1 MATTEKYTTV
11 IELNSEQAKRNLDEL
26 RKKVESWK
34 SDLAEAREKKMGKSF
49 ITAIRKELSAA
60 EKELKKY
67 DSEVARTIDTLNNI
81 GTASVEQIENA
92 QKNLMRLSKEV
103 PRDSD
108 IYNSLTAML
117 DQVTQE
123 LENIKA
129 TKAFEQMQREAAGA
143 TRSTEQLQAELDFI
157 RQTAENAQTASVK
170 QLQLAERTALNIK
183 NTTKEG
189 TKEWTDAS
197 DGLEAVRRRLTAIE
211 EEEKKV
217 VHTIDRYDKEI
228 KEANKSIEVTQREM
242 QLVNKTLDNISS
254 ASVRDLEYSIK
265 ILNEQLRDTERTGG
279 NVEQLTKK
287 LKQLNEELKKVQ
299 DMQKPDEEKGNLF
312 SRSMS
317 FLNKNWGAITQT
329 LAAYSGL
336 RDIVKGS
343 VEAFAEMD
351 QEMNNVRKY
360 TGQSIEEVQR
370 MNETF
375 KQMDTRT
382 PREQLNQLAGSAGRL
397 GITSTSAVLEFVD
410 AADKIG
416 VALGDD
422 LGQGAVDKIGKLA
435 MAFGEDETKGLRGAM
450 LATGSAVNELAQNSA
465 AQAGYLVDF
474 TARLS
479 GIGIQAGLTQSQIL
493 GFGAAMDEN
502 MQKDEMAATAL
513 SQIITKMT
521 TDSETFARIAGKN
534 VSEFASLVKTDMNEA
549 LMQFF
554 EAMNR
559 KGGFTELAPLFE
571 QMGLDGTRAI
581 GVLSTLSSKIE
592 DVRRHQELA
601 TAAYEKGTSVID
613 EFNVQNDTY
622 QAKLEKARKAFSDLR
637 IELGEKLLP
646 VASSAISTTSMMVR
660 LLGTIIN
667 FFLRFR
673 TTIISV
679 TVVIGVLTAAKY
691 KDIAATKLMNFWN
704 VTLLGNL
711 KKLYA
716 AVMANPWA
724 AAAVGVAALVGFI
737 ADLARRS
744 TEATV
749 AQKAMASVE
758 HDAAVKAELER
769 QKIEELRKKIH
780 DNNLELSERQKY
792 IEELQKIVP
801 DYVAKIS
808 EEGRVYEESTEAL
821 DKYIQKIKE
830 KAMVD
835 GAKSKM
841 EELAAERAEL
851 VAERMRK
858 NEEITQR
865 RAEEAERQRNRA
877 NRPQTSQGN
886 VAPGSV
892 YENMGASAEIAAMEA
907 SRARIDRKIEETDKA
922 IELMGEVAKD
932 AAQSVREAVGD
943 DSENTGTNFDTR
955 SFWEQ
960 ELKERRAKLKA
971 LRDDANATAAE
982 VEKASQAVKE
992 AESKMEIF
1000 TGAKAGAKQE
1010 RTEDKARRERERKAN
1025 DAAKAETEQQIVELT
1040 HRYATGKVLY
1050 CDYIDEQERIQL
1062 EGIERRMLIYRTE
1075 SLEYQKLNRQREE
1088 LLLNGSEE
1096 SRKLS
1101 LAQMK
1106 QGHEQRMAAIEE
1118 QAWRENMTEQQ
1129 KNEMIF
1135 RENMRFLDE
1144 QRILYRQGTLE
1155 RINLEREIE
1164 ETDQQHKLQRE
1175 QYYQQQLEQ
1184 VREQY
1189 LGLANERVKDLALKN
1204 LDDLHAQGL
1213 LKEQEYQ
1220 EAKLAIEAQ
1229 YANYETNS
1237 EHDQRV
1243 GANALKVAQNNA
1255 KQKIDNEGS
1264 SSANLPFVGDIM
1276 LYQSTMEQ
1284 LKQMYQNDEM
1294 THAQYL
1300 AAKQQATAQFCASL
1314 ASQMQTAYN
1323 SVNQVLSAASNY
1335 FSAQQEYETAQ
1346 VQKKYE
1352 KQIDAAG
1359 NNQKKVK
1366 KLQEQQQKEEAAIKT
1381 KYAKRAATI
1390 QMAQAVAQTAISAIN
1405 AYSSAAAIPVTGF
1418 VLAPIAAAAAIAAG
1432 LLQIA
1437 TIKKQQQAQQ
1447 AGYYEG
1453 GFTGGRRYRKEAG
1466 VVHEGEF
1473 VANHQTVENPAV
1485 LPLLEYIDQAQRD
1498 GTIARTSSEDLQ
1510 RVLSEDKTTAP
1521 AKPTAS
1527 EPTTQY
1533 VHDME
1538 QLERVHQE
1546 STRIL
1551 EERLQ
1556 SASETDSHSRESFV
1570 SEVLYLQTLL
1580 SLQQSHRQDTTRT
1593 EQLLRDTV
1601 EREVERRSASTSEQQ
1616 LLMRESVIREAVTAA
1631 ESVSSFISERRQAQE
1646 AGYYEGGFTGGRRYR
1661 KEAGVVHEGE
1671 FVANHQAVENPAI
1684 MPFLN
1689 FLDQAQRNNTV
1700 GSLTAADV
1708 TRSIGGGATVAA
1720 PAPVI
1725 TPVVNVQTDNEE
1737 LREAVLAHRE
1747 ATELLLERLEQP
1759 INAQVVLTGPDGLNE
1774 QQRRLNNMMKSK

>member
-1 MATTEKYTTV
+1 M
-11 IELNSEQAKRNLDEL
+11 N
-26 RKKVESWK
+26 
-34 SDLAEAREKKMGKSF
+34 
-49 ITAIRKELSAA
+49 
-60 EKELKKY
+60 
-67 DSEVARTIDTLNNI
+67 
-81 GTASVEQIENA
+81 
-92 QKNLMRLSKEV
+92 
-103 PRDSD
+103 
-108 IYNSLTAML
+108 
-117 DQVTQE
+117 
-123 LENIKA
+123 
-129 TKAFEQMQREAAGA
+129 
-143 TRSTEQLQAELDFI
+143 
-157 RQTAENAQTASVK
+157 
-170 QLQLAERTALNIK
+170 
-183 NTTKEG
+183 
-189 TKEWTDAS
+189 
-197 DGLEAVRRRLTAIE
+197 
-211 EEEKKV
+211 
-217 VHTIDRYDKEI
+217 
-228 KEANKSIEVTQREM
+228 
-242 QLVNKTLDNISS
+242 
-254 ASVRDLEYSIK
+254 
-265 ILNEQLRDTERTGG
+265 
-279 NVEQLTKK
+279 
-287 LKQLNEELKKVQ
+287 
-299 DMQKPDEEKGNLF
+299 
-312 SRSMS
+312 

-343 VEAFAEMD
+343 VDAFAEMD

-397 GITSTSAVLEFVD
+397 GVSSTPAVLEFVD
-410 AADKIG
+410 AADKIN

-422 LGQGAVDKIGKLA
+422 LGKGAVDAIGKLA

-474 TARLS
+474 AARLS
-479 GIGIQAGLTQSQIL
+479 GVGIQAGMTQSQIL
-493 GFGAAMDEN
+493 GLGAAMDEN

-534 VSEFASLVKTDMNEA
+534 VEEFSRLVKTDLNEA

-554 EAMNR
+554 EAMNK
-559 KGGFTELAPLFE
+559 KGGFTDLAPLFE

-581 GVLSTLSSKIE
+581 GVLSTLSSKID

-622 QAKLEKARKAFSDLR
+622 QAKLEKARKAFSELR

-646 VASSAISTTSMMVR
+646 VSSVAISTTSIMVR
-660 LLGTIIN
+660 LLSTIIN
-667 FFLRFR
+667 FFLTFR

-679 TVVIGVLTAAKY
+679 TVAIGLLTAAKY
-691 KDIAATKLMNFWN
+691 KDIAVTKLQNFWN
-704 VTLLGNL
+704 VTLLGTM

-758 HDAAVKAELER
+758 HDATVKAELER

-780 DNNLELSERQKY
+780 DNNLKLSERRKY
-792 IEELQKIVP
+792 IEDLQKIVP

-835 GAKSKM
+835 GAKAKM

-858 NEEITQR
+858 NEEIDQR
-865 RAEEAERQRNRA
+865 RKEEAKRQRNRA

-907 SRARIDRKIEETDKA
+907 SRARIDRKIEETDTA
-922 IELMGEVAKD
+922 IKLMGEVAKD
-932 AAQSVREAVGD
+932 AARSVREAAGD
-943 DSENTGTNFDTR
+943 GSENTGTNFDTR

-960 ELKERRAKLKA
+960 ELKDRRAKLKA
-971 LRDDANATAAE
+971 LRDDANATVTE

-992 AESKMEIF
+992 AEGKMEIF

-1010 RTEDKARRERERKAN
+1010 RAEDKARRERERKAN
-1025 DAAKAETEQQIVELT
+1025 DAAKAETEQQLAELT
-1040 HRYATGKVLY
+1040 HRYAMGQILY
-1050 CDYIDEQERIQL
+1050 CDYVDEQERIQL

-1088 LLLNGSEE
+1088 LLLNGSDE
-1096 SRKLS
+1096 SQKLT
-1101 LAQMK
+1101 LANMRQ
-1106 QGHEQRMAAIEE
+1106 QHQERLSAIET

-1129 KNEMIF
+1129 KNDMIF
-1135 RENMRFLDE
+1135 REDMRFLDE

-1189 LGLANERVKDLALKN
+1189 LGMSNERTMQLELQNIEKVYDYMIKKGIAKETEKQEAILAVKARYANFQTTSERDQQKGSQMLQTATDAAKKDLDGK
-1204 LDDLHAQGL
+1204 
-1213 LKEQEYQ
+1213 
-1220 EAKLAIEAQ
+1220 
-1229 YANYETNS
+1229 S
-1237 EHDQRV
+1237 
-1243 GANALKVAQNNA
+1243 
-1255 KQKIDNEGS
+1255 GS
-1264 SSANLPFVGDIM
+1264 NTPFLGDIM
-1276 LYQSTMEQ
+1276 LYQTTLEK
-1284 LKQMYQNDEM
+1284 LKEMYGNDKEN
-1294 THAQYL
+1294 HAAYL

-1352 KQIDAAG
+1352 KQIEAAG

-1366 KLQEQQQKEEAAIKT
+1366 KLQEKQQKEEAAIKT
-1381 KYAKRAATI
+1381 KYAKRAAAI

-1405 AYSSAAAIPVTGF
+1405 AYSSAAAIPITGTF
-1418 VLAPIAAAAAIAAG
+1418 LAPIAASAAIAAG
-1432 LLQIA
+1432 MLQIA
-1437 TIKKQQQAQQ
+1437 TIKKQQ
-1447 AGYYEG
+1447 
-1453 GFTGGRRYRKEAG
+1453 
-1466 VVHEGEF
+1466 
-1473 VANHQTVENPAV
+1473 
-1485 LPLLEYIDQAQRD
+1485 
-1498 GTIARTSSEDLQ
+1498 
-1510 RVLSEDKTTAP
+1510 
-1521 AKPTAS
+1521 
-1527 EPTTQY
+1527 
-1533 VHDME
+1533 
-1538 QLERVHQE
+1538 
-1546 STRIL
+1546 
-1551 EERLQ
+1551 
-1556 SASETDSHSRESFV
+1556 
-1570 SEVLYLQTLL
+1570 
-1580 SLQQSHRQDTTRT
+1580 
-1593 EQLLRDTV
+1593 
-1601 EREVERRSASTSEQQ
+1601 
-1616 LLMRESVIREAVTAA
+1616 
-1631 ESVSSFISERRQAQE
+1631 QAQE

-1671 FVANHQAVENPAI
+1671 FVANHKAVENPAI

-1700 GSLTAADV
+1700 GSLTSADV
-1708 TRSIGGGATVAA
+1708 SRSVGSTQVVA
-1720 PAPVI
+1720 PI
-1725 TPVVNVQTDNEE
+1725 VNVQNNNDE
-1737 LREAVLAHRE
+1737 LRDTVEASRE
-1747 ATELLLERLEQP
+1747 ATEMLVQKLDDGIESYMVVDDNDVEFLYRKLKRHERL
-1759 INAQVVLTGPDGLNE
+1759 IN
-1774 QQRRLNNMMKSK
+1774 KK

>member
-1 MATTEKYTTV
+1 MSTTEKYTTI

-26 RKKVESWK
+26 RRKVESWK
-34 SDLAEAREKKMGKSF
+34 SDLAEARENKMGKSF
-49 ITAIRKELSAA
+49 IAAISKELTAA

-67 DSEVARTIDTLNNI
+67 DSEVARTIETLNNI
-81 GTASVEQIENA
+81 GSASVEQMEKA
-92 QKNLMRLSKEV
+92 QKNLLRLSKEV
-103 PRDSD
+103 PYDSNN
-108 IYNSLTAML
+108 YKNLTTML

-129 TKAFEQMQREAAGA
+129 TKAFEKLQMEAEGA
-143 TRSTEQLQAELDFI
+143 TKTFAQTRAEAEFV
-157 RQTAENAQTASVK
+157 RQTVENIDTASLKQLKLAEQTANSIK
-170 QLQLAERTALNIK
+170 ESAGQGTLEYNGAATSLDKIREKLSEIDAHER
-183 NTTKEG
+183 
-189 TKEWTDAS
+189 
-197 DGLEAVRRRLTAIE
+197 
-211 EEEKKV
+211 KV
-217 VHTIDRYDKEI
+217 VTTAAQYNQAMKAIHKDEKVVADEMELIDRTLKNLNT
-228 KEANKSIEVTQREM
+228 ASI
-242 QLVNKTLDNISS
+242 
-254 ASVRDLEYSIK
+254 RDLEFSIK
-265 ILNEQLRDTERTGG
+265 ALKEQIQDTERTGDS
-279 NVEQLTKK
+279 VEQMTEK
-287 LKQLNEELKKVQ
+287 LKQLNAELKKVQ
-299 DMQKPDEEKGNLF
+299 DMQKPDGKEENIF
-312 SRSMS
+312 SSSMN

-397 GITSTSAVLEFVD
+397 GISSTSAVLEFVD
-410 AADKIG
+410 AADKIN

-422 LGQGAVDKIGKLA
+422 LGKGAVDAIGKLA

-474 TARLS
+474 AARLS
-479 GIGIQAGLTQSQIL
+479 GVGIQAGMTQSQIL
-493 GFGAAMDEN
+493 ALGAAMDEN

-534 VSEFASLVKTDMNEA
+534 VEEFSRLVSTDMNEA

-554 EAMNR
+554 EAMNK
-559 KGGFTELAPLFE
+559 KGGFTDLAPLFE

-581 GVLSTLSSKIE
+581 GVLSTLSSKID

-601 TAAYEKGTSVID
+601 TEAYENGTSVID

-622 QAKLEKARKAFSDLR
+622 QAKLEKARKSFSDLR
-637 IELGEKLLP
+637 IELGEKMLP
-646 VASSAISTTSMMVR
+646 VASVAISTTSIMVR
-660 LLGTIIN
+660 LLSTIIN
-667 FFLRFR
+667 FFLKFR
-673 TTIISV
+673 ATIISV
-679 TVVIGVLTAAKY
+679 TVAIGLLTAAKY
-691 KDIAATKLMNFWN
+691 KDIAVTKLQNFWN
-704 VTLLGNL
+704 VTLLGTM

-716 AVMANPWA
+716 AVIANPWA

-737 ADLARRS
+737 ADLSRRS
-744 TEATV
+744 AEATV

-758 HDAAVKAELER
+758 HDATVKAELER

-780 DNNLELSERQKY
+780 DNNLKLSERRKY
-792 IEELQKIVP
+792 IKDLQEIVP

-835 GAKSKM
+835 GAKAKM
-841 EELAAERAEL
+841 EELAADRAEL
-851 VAERMRK
+851 VAEKMRQ
-858 NEEITQR
+858 NEAIRQR

-886 VAPGSV
+886 VAPASV

-907 SRARIDRKIEETDKA
+907 SRARIDLKIKETDKA

-932 AAQSVREAVGD
+932 AAQSVREAAGD
-943 DSENTGTNFDTR
+943 GSENTDTNFDTR
-955 SFWEQ
+955 SYWEQ
-960 ELKERRAKLKA
+960 ELKDRRAKLQAMRK
-971 LRDDANATAAE
+971 DANATAAE

-1010 RTEDKARRERERKAN
+1010 RAEDKASRDRERKAN
-1025 DAAKAETEQQIVELT
+1025 DAAKAETEQQLAELT
-1040 HRYATGKVLY
+1040 HRYAMGKILY

-1096 SRKLS
+1096 SQKLTI
-1101 LAQMK
+1101 AQIK
-1106 QGHEQRMAAIEE
+1106 QGHEQRLAVIEE
-1118 QAWRENMTEQQ
+1118 QAWKENMTEQQ

-1135 RENMRFLDE
+1135 REDMRFLDE

-1164 ETDQQHKLQRE
+1164 ETDQKYKLQRE

-1189 LGLANERVKDLALKN
+1189 LNQADSRVMELALKN

-1220 EAKLAIEAQ
+1220 EALLAIKAQ

-1237 EHDQRV
+1237 ERDQRV
-1243 GANALKVAQNNA
+1243 GDNALTVAQNTA
-1255 KQKIDNEGS
+1255 KQKLDSEGS
-1264 SSANLPFVGDIM
+1264 SSTNLPIVGDIM
-1276 LYQSTMEQ
+1276 LYQSTMEE
-1284 LKQMYQNDEM
+1284 LNQMYENDKI

-1300 AAKQQATAQFCASL
+1300 AAKQQATEQFCNSL
-1314 ASQMQTAYN
+1314 ASKMQKAYN

-1352 KQIDAAG
+1352 KQIEAAG
-1359 NNQKKVK
+1359 NNKAKIK
-1366 KLQEQQQKEEAAIKT
+1366 KLQEQQQKEEAAIRK
-1381 KYAKRAATI
+1381 KYAKRAAAI

-1405 AYSSAAAIPVTGF
+1405 AYSSAVAIPIVGPT
-1418 VLAPIAAAAAIAAG
+1418 LAPIAAAMAIAAG
-1432 LLQIA
+1432 MLQIA
-1437 TIKKQQQAQQ
+1437 TIKKQQ
-1447 AGYYEG
+1447 
-1453 GFTGGRRYRKEAG
+1453 
-1466 VVHEGEF
+1466 
-1473 VANHQTVENPAV
+1473 
-1485 LPLLEYIDQAQRD
+1485 
-1498 GTIARTSSEDLQ
+1498 
-1510 RVLSEDKTTAP
+1510 
-1521 AKPTAS
+1521 
-1527 EPTTQY
+1527 
-1533 VHDME
+1533 
-1538 QLERVHQE
+1538 
-1546 STRIL
+1546 
-1551 EERLQ
+1551 
-1556 SASETDSHSRESFV
+1556 
-1570 SEVLYLQTLL
+1570 
-1580 SLQQSHRQDTTRT
+1580 
-1593 EQLLRDTV
+1593 
-1601 EREVERRSASTSEQQ
+1601 
-1616 LLMRESVIREAVTAA
+1616 
-1631 ESVSSFISERRQAQE
+1631 QAQE

-1671 FVANHQAVENPAI
+1671 FVANHQAVQNPNVL
-1684 MPFLN
+1684 PFLN

-1700 GSLTAADV
+1700 GSLSMQDV
-1708 TRSIGGGATVAA
+1708 SRYMGAGGSTQLV
-1720 PAPVI
+1720 
-1725 TPVVNVQTDNEE
+1725 TPIVNVQTDNDQLNGTLQLVNESIGT
-1737 LREAVLAHRE
+1737 LNQQ
-1747 ATELLLERLEQP
+1747 LLEG
-1759 INAQVVLTGPDGLNE
+1759 INATVVIDGPNGLDR
-1774 QQRRLNNMMKSK
+1774 QYKRYQKLNNRV

>member
-1 MATTEKYTTV
+1 MSTTEKYTTI

-26 RKKVESWK
+26 RRKVESWK
-34 SDLAEAREKKMGKSF
+34 SDLAEARENKMGKSF
-49 ITAIRKELSAA
+49 IAAIRKELTAA

-67 DSEVARTIDTLNNI
+67 DSEVARTIETLNNI
-81 GTASVEQIENA
+81 GSASVEQMEKA
-92 QKNLMRLSKEV
+92 QKNLLRLSKEV
-103 PRDSD
+103 PYDSNN
-108 IYNSLTAML
+108 YKNLTTML

-129 TKAFEQMQREAAGA
+129 TKAFEKLQMEAEGA
-143 TRSTEQLQAELDFI
+143 TKTFAQTRAEAEFV
-157 RQTAENAQTASVK
+157 RQTVENIDTASLKQLKLAEQTANSIK
-170 QLQLAERTALNIK
+170 ESAGQGTLEYNGAATSLDKIREKLSEIDAHER
-183 NTTKEG
+183 
-189 TKEWTDAS
+189 
-197 DGLEAVRRRLTAIE
+197 
-211 EEEKKV
+211 KV
-217 VHTIDRYDKEI
+217 VTTAAQYNQAMKAIHKDEKVVADEMELIDRTLKNLNT
-228 KEANKSIEVTQREM
+228 ASI
-242 QLVNKTLDNISS
+242 
-254 ASVRDLEYSIK
+254 RDLEFSIK
-265 ILNEQLRDTERTGG
+265 ALKEQIQDTERTGDS
-279 NVEQLTKK
+279 VEQMTEK
-287 LKQLNEELKKVQ
+287 LKQLNAELKKVQ
-299 DMQKPDEEKGNLF
+299 DMQKPDGKEENIF
-312 SRSMS
+312 SSSMN
-317 FLNKNWGAITQT
+317 FLNKNWGAITQA

-397 GITSTSAVLEFVD
+397 GISSTSAVLEFVD
-410 AADKIG
+410 AADKIN

-422 LGQGAVDKIGKLA
+422 LGKGAVDAIGKLA

-474 TARLS
+474 AARLS
-479 GIGIQAGLTQSQIL
+479 GVGIQAGMTQSQIL
-493 GFGAAMDEN
+493 AFGAAMDEN

-534 VSEFASLVKTDMNEA
+534 VEEFSRLVSTDMNEA

-554 EAMNR
+554 EAMNK
-559 KGGFTELAPLFE
+559 KGGFTDLAPLFE

-581 GVLSTLSSKIE
+581 GVLSTLSSKID

-601 TAAYEKGTSVID
+601 TEAYENGTSVID

-622 QAKLEKARKAFSDLR
+622 QAKLEKARKSFSDLR
-637 IELGEKLLP
+637 IELGEKMLP
-646 VASSAISTTSMMVR
+646 VASVAISTTSIMVR
-660 LLGTIIN
+660 LLSTIIN
-667 FFLRFR
+667 FFLKFR
-673 TTIISV
+673 ATIISV
-679 TVVIGVLTAAKY
+679 TVAIGILTAAKY
-691 KDIAATKLMNFWN
+691 KDIAVTKLQNFWN
-704 VTLLGNL
+704 VTLLSTM

-737 ADLARRS
+737 ADLSRRS
-744 TEATV
+744 AEATV

-758 HDAAVKAELER
+758 HDATVKAELER

-780 DNNLELSERQKY
+780 DNNLKLSERRKY
-792 IEELQKIVP
+792 IKDLQEIVP

-835 GAKSKM
+835 GAKAKM

-851 VAERMRK
+851 VAEKMRQ
-858 NEEITQR
+858 NEAIRQR

-886 VAPGSV
+886 VAPASV

-907 SRARIDRKIEETDKA
+907 SRARIDLKIKETDKA

-932 AAQSVREAVGD
+932 AAQSVREAAGD
-943 DSENTGTNFDTR
+943 GSENTNTNFDTR
-955 SFWEQ
+955 SYWEQ
-960 ELKERRAKLKA
+960 ELKDRRAKLQTMRK
-971 LRDDANATAAE
+971 DANATAAE

-1010 RTEDKARRERERKAN
+1010 RAEDKARRDRERKAN
-1025 DAAKAETEQQIVELT
+1025 DAAKAETEQQLAELT
-1040 HRYATGKVLY
+1040 HRYAMGKILY

-1096 SRKLS
+1096 SQKLT
-1101 LAQMK
+1101 LAQIK
-1106 QGHEQRMAAIEE
+1106 QGHEQRLAVIEE
-1118 QAWRENMTEQQ
+1118 QAWKENMTEQQ

-1135 RENMRFLDE
+1135 REDMRFLDE
-1144 QRILYRQGTLE
+1144 QRILYPQGTLE

-1164 ETDQQHKLQRE
+1164 ETDQKYKLQRE

-1189 LGLANERVKDLALKN
+1189 LNMSNERTMQLELKN
-1204 LDDLHAQGL
+1204 IEEVYDYMIQKGIA
-1213 LKEQEYQ
+1213 KETEKQ
-1220 EAKLAIEAQ
+1220 EAILAIKAK
-1229 YANYETNS
+1229 YANYQTAS
-1237 EHDQRV
+1237 ESDQQK
-1243 GANALKVAQNNA
+1243 GSQMLQTATDAA
-1255 KQKIDNEGS
+1255 KKDLEGKS
-1264 SSANLPFVGDIM
+1264 GSNIPILGDIM
-1276 LYQSTMEQ
+1276 LYQTTNEK
-1284 LKQMYQNDEM
+1284 LKEMYENDKEN
-1294 THAQYL
+1294 HAAYL
-1300 AAKQQATAQFCASL
+1300 AAKQQATQQFCESL
-1314 ASQMQTAYN
+1314 ASKMQAAYN
-1323 SVNQVLSAASNY
+1323 SVNQILSAASNY

-1352 KQIDAAG
+1352 KQIEAAG
-1359 NNQKKVK
+1359 NNKAKIK
-1366 KLQEQQQKEEAAIKT
+1366 KLQEQQQKEEAAIRK
-1381 KYAKRAATI
+1381 KYAKRAAAI

-1405 AYSSAAAIPVTGF
+1405 AYSSAVAIPIVGPT
-1418 VLAPIAAAAAIAAG
+1418 LAPIAAAMAIAAG
-1432 LLQIA
+1432 MLQIA
-1437 TIKKQQQAQQ
+1437 TIKKQQ
-1447 AGYYEG
+1447 
-1453 GFTGGRRYRKEAG
+1453 
-1466 VVHEGEF
+1466 
-1473 VANHQTVENPAV
+1473 
-1485 LPLLEYIDQAQRD
+1485 
-1498 GTIARTSSEDLQ
+1498 
-1510 RVLSEDKTTAP
+1510 
-1521 AKPTAS
+1521 
-1527 EPTTQY
+1527 
-1533 VHDME
+1533 
-1538 QLERVHQE
+1538 
-1546 STRIL
+1546 
-1551 EERLQ
+1551 
-1556 SASETDSHSRESFV
+1556 
-1570 SEVLYLQTLL
+1570 
-1580 SLQQSHRQDTTRT
+1580 
-1593 EQLLRDTV
+1593 
-1601 EREVERRSASTSEQQ
+1601 
-1616 LLMRESVIREAVTAA
+1616 
-1631 ESVSSFISERRQAQE
+1631 QAQE

-1671 FVANHQAVENPAI
+1671 FVANHQAVQNPNVL
-1684 MPFLN
+1684 PFLN

-1700 GSLTAADV
+1700 GSLSMQDV
-1708 TRSIGGGATVAA
+1708 SRSMGAGGSTQLV
-1720 PAPVI
+1720 
-1725 TPVVNVQTDNEE
+1725 TPIVNVQTDNDQLNGTLQLVNESIGTLNQQLFE
-1737 LREAVLAHRE
+1737 G
-1747 ATELLLERLEQP
+1747 
-1759 INAQVVLTGPDGLNE
+1759 INATVVIDGPNGLDR
-1774 QQRRLNNMMKSK
+1774 QYKRYQKLNNRV

>member
-11 IELNSEQAKRNLDEL
+11 IEINSEQAKRNLDEL

-34 SDLAEAREKKMGKSF
+34 SDLAEAREKKMGRSF
-49 ITAIRKELSAA
+49 IAAIRKELSDA
-60 EKELKKY
+60 EKELSKY
-67 DSEVARTIDTLNNI
+67 DNEVVRTIDTLKNV

-92 QKNLMRLSKEV
+92 RKSLKRLASEV
-103 PRDSD
+103 PHDSPFFEQLND
-108 IYNSLTAML
+108 HL
-117 DQVTQE
+117 DMVTHE

-129 TKAFEQMQREAAGA
+129 TKAFEHLQLEAAGA
-143 TRSTEQLQAELDFI
+143 TKTFEQTHAEAEFI
-157 RQTAENAQTASVK
+157 KQTVENIDTASLKQLRLAEQTAKGIKESAQQGSAEYNGAASAIDKIQAKLSQVEADEKHIVTLVEKYNQELRNTDKASQQVADETA
-170 QLQLAERTALNIK
+170 LIERTMNNI
-183 NTTKEG
+183 TG
-189 TKEWTDAS
+189 
-197 DGLEAVRRRLTAIE
+197 
-211 EEEKKV
+211 
-217 VHTIDRYDKEI
+217 
-228 KEANKSIEVTQREM
+228 
-242 QLVNKTLDNISS
+242 

-265 ILNEQLRDTERTGG
+265 MLNEQLRETERTGG
-279 NVEQLTKK
+279 NVEELTKK
-287 LKQLNEELKKVQ
+287 LKRLNEELKKVQ
-299 DMQKPDEEKGNLF
+299 DMQKPEENEGSLF
-312 SRSMS
+312 SRSMN

-549 LMQFF
+549 LMLFF

-637 IELGEKLLP
+637 IKLGEKLLP

-704 VTLLGNL
+704 VTLLGNQ

-758 HDAAVKAELER
+758 HDAAVKAKLER

-835 GAKSKM
+835 GAKAKM
-841 EELAAERAEL
+841 EELAADRAEL

-858 NEEITQR
+858 NEEIDQR
-865 RAEEAERQRNRA
+865 RKEEAERQRNRA

-922 IELMGEVAKD
+922 IELMREVARD
-932 AAQSVREAVGD
+932 AAQSVREASGD
-943 DSENTGTNFDTR
+943 GSENTGTNFDTR

-960 ELKERRAKLKA
+960 ELKDRRAKLKA

-992 AESKMEIF
+992 AESKMEFF

-1010 RTEDKARRERERKAN
+1010 RAEDKARREHERKAN
-1025 DAAKAETEQQIVELT
+1025 DAAKAETERQLAELT

-1050 CDYIDEQERIQL
+1050 CDYVDEQERIQI

-1075 SLEYQKLNRQREE
+1075 SLEYQKLNRQREK

-1096 SRKLS
+1096 RQKLT

-1106 QGHEQRMAAIEE
+1106 VEHEQRLAVIRE
-1118 QAWRENMTEQQ
+1118 QAWRENRSEHD
-1129 KNEMIF
+1129 KNEMLY
-1135 RENMRFLDE
+1135 REDMRFMDE

-1155 RINLEREIE
+1155 RINLEHEIE
-1164 ETDQQHKLQRE
+1164 ERQQEHRLEQQ

-1184 VREQY
+1184 VRELLQMGSDRLMELELNNIDKVY
-1189 LGLANERVKDLALKN
+1189 DEMIRQGVAKEEER
-1204 LDDLHAQGL
+1204 
-1213 LKEQEYQ
+1213 Q
-1220 EAKLAIEAQ
+1220 EAILAIRAK
-1229 YANYETNS
+1229 YADYQTTTERDQKKGS
-1237 EHDQRV
+1237 EMLSVASSAAKKELDAAV
-1243 GANALKVAQNNA
+1243 PGASPS
-1255 KQKIDNEGS
+1255 G
-1264 SSANLPFVGDIM
+1264 SANLPFVGTIVQ
-1276 LYQSTMEQ
+1276 YQATMEK
-1284 LKQMYQNDEM
+1284 LKELYGSDKQN
-1294 THAQYL
+1294 HAAYL
-1300 AAKQQATAQFCASL
+1300 AAKQQATAQFCQEL
-1314 ASQMQTAYN
+1314 AAQMQAAY
-1323 SVNQVLSAASNY
+1323 SAVNQVMQAASSY
-1335 FSAQQEYETAQ
+1335 FSAQQEYETTI

-1447 AGYYEG
+1447 
-1453 GFTGGRRYRKEAG
+1453 
-1466 VVHEGEF
+1466 
-1473 VANHQTVENPAV
+1473 
-1485 LPLLEYIDQAQRD
+1485 
-1498 GTIARTSSEDLQ
+1498 
-1510 RVLSEDKTTAP
+1510 
-1521 AKPTAS
+1521 
-1527 EPTTQY
+1527 
-1533 VHDME
+1533 
-1538 QLERVHQE
+1538 
-1546 STRIL
+1546 
-1551 EERLQ
+1551 
-1556 SASETDSHSRESFV
+1556 
-1570 SEVLYLQTLL
+1570 
-1580 SLQQSHRQDTTRT
+1580 
-1593 EQLLRDTV
+1593 
-1601 EREVERRSASTSEQQ
+1601 
-1616 LLMRESVIREAVTAA
+1616 
-1631 ESVSSFISERRQAQE
+1631 

>member
-26 RKKVESWK
+26 RRKVESWK
-34 SDLAEAREKKMGKSF
+34 SDLAEAKEKKMGRSF
-49 ITAIRKELSAA
+49 IAAIRKELSEA

-67 DSEVARTIDTLNNI
+67 DSNVARTIDTLNDLQS
-81 GTASVEQIENA
+81 ASVERIEEA
-92 QKNLMRLSKEV
+92 QRSLLRLSKEV
-103 PRDSD
+103 PHDSNN
-108 IYNSLTAML
+108 YKNLTTML

-129 TKAFEQMQREAAGA
+129 IKAFEKLQLEAEGA
-143 TRSTEQLQAELDFI
+143 TKTFAQTRAEAEFV
-157 RQTAENAQTASVK
+157 RQTVENIDTASLKQLKLAEQTANSIKESAGQGTLEYNGAATSLDKIREKLSEIDAHERKVVTTAAQYNQAMK
-170 QLQLAERTALNIK
+170 AIHKDEKVVADEMELIERTLKNLN
-183 NTTKEG
+183 T
-189 TKEWTDAS
+189 AS
-197 DGLEAVRRRLTAIE
+197 I
-211 EEEKKV
+211 
-217 VHTIDRYDKEI
+217 
-228 KEANKSIEVTQREM
+228 
-242 QLVNKTLDNISS
+242 
-254 ASVRDLEYSIK
+254 RDLEFSVK
-265 ILNEQLRDTERTGG
+265 ALKEQIQDTERTGDS
-279 NVEQLTKK
+279 VEQMTEK

-299 DMQKPDEEKGNLF
+299 DMQKPDGKEENFF
-312 SRSMS
+312 SRSMN

-336 RDIVKGS
+336 HDIVKGS

-397 GITSTSAVLEFVD
+397 GISSTSAVLEFVD
-410 AADKIG
+410 AADKIN

-422 LGQGAVDKIGKLA
+422 LGKGAVDAIGKLA

-450 LATGSAVNELAQNSA
+450 LATGSAVNELSQNSA

-474 TARLS
+474 AARLS
-479 GIGIQAGLTQSQIL
+479 GVGIQAGMTQSQIL
-493 GFGAAMDEN
+493 ALGAALDEN

-534 VSEFASLVKTDMNEA
+534 VEEFSRLVSTDMNEA

-554 EAMNR
+554 EAMNK
-559 KGGFTELAPLFE
+559 KGGFTDLAPLFE

-581 GVLSTLSSKIE
+581 GVLSTLSSKID

-601 TAAYEKGTSVID
+601 TAAYENGTSVID

-622 QAKLEKARKAFSDLR
+622 QAKLEKARKSFSDLR
-637 IELGEKLLP
+637 IELGEKMLP
-646 VASSAISTTSMMVR
+646 VASVAISTTSIMVR
-660 LLGTIIN
+660 LLSTIIN
-667 FFLRFR
+667 FFLTFR
-673 TTIISV
+673 TAIISV
-679 TVVIGVLTAAKY
+679 TVAIGLLTAAKY
-691 KDIAATKLMNFWN
+691 KDIAVTKIQNFWN
-704 VTLLGNL
+704 VTLLGTM

-737 ADLARRS
+737 ADLTRRS

-758 HDAAVKAELER
+758 HDATVKAELER

-780 DNNLELSERQKY
+780 DNNLKLSERRKY
-792 IEELQKIVP
+792 IEDLQEIVP

-808 EEGRVYEESTEAL
+808 KEGRVYEESTEAL

-835 GAKSKM
+835 GAKAKM
-841 EELAAERAEL
+841 EELAADRAEL
-851 VAERMRK
+851 VAERMRQ
-858 NEEITQR
+858 NELITQR

-892 YENMGASAEIAAMEA
+892 YEDMGASAEIAAMEA
-907 SRARIDRKIEETDKA
+907 SRARIDLKIEETDKA
-922 IELMGEVAKD
+922 IELMGKVAKD
-932 AAQSVREAVGD
+932 AAQSVREAAGD
-943 DSENTGTNFDTR
+943 ASENTGTNFDTR

-960 ELKERRAKLKA
+960 ELKDRRAKLKA
-971 LRDDANATAAE
+971 MRDDANATAAE

-1010 RTEDKARRERERKAN
+1010 RAEDKARREYERKAN
-1025 DAAKAETEQQIVELT
+1025 DAAKAETEQQLAELT
-1040 HRYATGKVLY
+1040 HRYAMGQILY
-1050 CDYIDEQERIQL
+1050 CDYVDEQERIQL

-1096 SRKLS
+1096 SQKLS

-1106 QGHEQRMAAIEE
+1106 QGHEQRLAAIEE
-1118 QAWRENMTEQQ
+1118 QAWKENMTEQQ

-1135 RENMRFLDE
+1135 REDMRFLDE
-1144 QRILYRQGTLE
+1144 QRSLYRQGTLE
-1155 RINLEREIE
+1155 RINLERDIE

-1189 LGLANERVKDLALKN
+1189 LSMSNERTMQLELKN
-1204 LDDLHAQGL
+1204 IEEVYDYMIKKGIA
-1213 LKEQEYQ
+1213 KETEKQ
-1220 EAKLAIEAQ
+1220 EAILAIKAR
-1229 YANYETNS
+1229 YANYQTAS
-1237 EHDQRV
+1237 ESDQQK
-1243 GANALKVAQNNA
+1243 GSQMLQTATDAA
-1255 KQKIDNEGS
+1255 KMDLDGKSGS
-1264 SSANLPFVGDIM
+1264 NTPFLSDIM
-1276 LYQSTMEQ
+1276 LYQTTMEK
-1284 LKQMYQNDEM
+1284 LKEMYGNDKEN
-1294 THAQYL
+1294 HAAYL
-1300 AAKQQATAQFCASL
+1300 AAKKQAMEDFCNSL
-1314 ASQMQTAYN
+1314 AYKMQIAYN
-1323 SVNQVLSAASNY
+1323 SVNQILSAASNY
-1335 FSAQQEYETAQ
+1335 FSAQQEYETAL
-1346 VQKKYE
+1346 VRKKYE
-1352 KQIDAAG
+1352 KQIEAAG

-1381 KYAKRAATI
+1381 KYAKRAAAI

-1405 AYSSAAAIPVTGF
+1405 AYSSAVAIPIIGPT
-1418 VLAPIAAAAAIAAG
+1418 LAPIAAAMAIAAG
-1432 LLQIA
+1432 MIQIA
-1437 TIKKQQQAQQ
+1437 TIKKQQ
-1447 AGYYEG
+1447 
-1453 GFTGGRRYRKEAG
+1453 
-1466 VVHEGEF
+1466 
-1473 VANHQTVENPAV
+1473 
-1485 LPLLEYIDQAQRD
+1485 
-1498 GTIARTSSEDLQ
+1498 
-1510 RVLSEDKTTAP
+1510 
-1521 AKPTAS
+1521 
-1527 EPTTQY
+1527 
-1533 VHDME
+1533 
-1538 QLERVHQE
+1538 
-1546 STRIL
+1546 
-1551 EERLQ
+1551 
-1556 SASETDSHSRESFV
+1556 
-1570 SEVLYLQTLL
+1570 
-1580 SLQQSHRQDTTRT
+1580 
-1593 EQLLRDTV
+1593 
-1601 EREVERRSASTSEQQ
+1601 
-1616 LLMRESVIREAVTAA
+1616 
-1631 ESVSSFISERRQAQE
+1631 QAQE

-1671 FVANHQAVENPAI
+1671 FVANHQAVQNPNVL
-1684 MPFLN
+1684 PFLN

-1700 GSLTAADV
+1700 GSLSMQDV
-1708 TRSIGGGATVAA
+1708 SRSMGAGGSTQLV
-1720 PAPVI
+1720 
-1725 TPVVNVQTDNEE
+1725 TPIVNVQTDNDQLNGTLQLVSESIGA
-1737 LREAVLAHRE
+1737 LNQQ
-1747 ATELLLERLEQP
+1747 LLEG
-1759 INAQVVLTGPDGLNE
+1759 INATVVIDGPNGLDR
-1774 QQRRLNNMMKSK
+1774 QYKRYQKLNNRV

>member
-1 MATTEKYTTV
+1 MGVNFAEKLAPVSIMATTEKYTTV

-26 RKKVESWK
+26 RRKVESWK
-34 SDLAEAREKKMGKSF
+34 SDLAEAKEKKMGRSF
-49 ITAIRKELSAA
+49 IAAIRKELSEA

-67 DSEVARTIDTLNNI
+67 DSEVARTIDTLNDLQS
-81 GTASVEQIENA
+81 ASVDRIEEA
-92 QKNLMRLSKEV
+92 QKSLFRLSKEA
-103 PRDSD
+103 PHDSPF
-108 IYNSLTAML
+108 YEQLNGML

-129 TKAFEQMQREAAGA
+129 TKAFEHLQLEAEGA
-143 TRSTEQLQAELDFI
+143 TKTFAQTRAEAEFVRHTVENIDTASLKQLKLAE
-157 RQTAENAQTASVK
+157 QTAKGIKETAGQGTLEYNGAATSLDKIREKLSEIDVQERKVVTTAAQYNQAMKAIHKDEKVVADEMELIDRTLKNLSTAS
-170 QLQLAERTALNIK
+170 I
-183 NTTKEG
+183 
-189 TKEWTDAS
+189 
-197 DGLEAVRRRLTAIE
+197 
-211 EEEKKV
+211 
-217 VHTIDRYDKEI
+217 
-228 KEANKSIEVTQREM
+228 
-242 QLVNKTLDNISS
+242 
-254 ASVRDLEYSIK
+254 RDLEFSIK
-265 ILNEQLRDTERTGG
+265 ALKEQIQDTERTGDS
-279 NVEQLTKK
+279 VEQLTEK
-287 LKQLNEELKKVQ
+287 LKLLNAELKKVQ
-299 DMQKPDEEKGNLF
+299 DMQKPDEKKENF
-312 SRSMS
+312 FARSMN

-397 GITSTSAVLEFVD
+397 GISSTSAVLEFVD
-410 AADKIG
+410 AADKIN

-422 LGQGAVDKIGKLA
+422 LGKGAVDAIGKLA

-474 TARLS
+474 AARLS
-479 GIGIQAGLTQSQIL
+479 GVGIQAGMTQSQIL
-493 GFGAAMDEN
+493 GLGAAMDEN

-534 VSEFASLVKTDMNEA
+534 VEEFSRLVKSDMNEA

-554 EAMNR
+554 EAMNK
-559 KGGFTELAPLFE
+559 KGGFTDLAPLFE

-581 GVLSTLSSKIE
+581 GVLSTLSSKID

-646 VASSAISTTSMMVR
+646 VASVAISTTSIMVR
-660 LLGTIIN
+660 LLSTIIN
-667 FFLRFR
+667 FFLKFR
-673 TTIISV
+673 TTIITV
-679 TVVIGVLTAAKY
+679 TVAMGLLTAAKY
-691 KDIAATKLMNFWN
+691 KDIAVTKLQNFWN
-704 VTLLGNL
+704 VTLLGTM

-737 ADLARRS
+737 ADLTRRS

-758 HDAAVKAELER
+758 HDATVKAELER

-780 DNNLELSERQKY
+780 DNNLKLSERRKY
-792 IEELQKIVP
+792 IEDLQEIVP

-835 GAKSKM
+835 GAKAKM
-841 EELAAERAEL
+841 EELAADRAEL

-858 NEEITQR
+858 NEEIDQR
-865 RAEEAERQRNRA
+865 RKEEAERQRNRA

-922 IELMGEVAKD
+922 IELMGEVARD
-932 AAQSVREAVGD
+932 AAQSVREASGD
-943 DSENTGTNFDTR
+943 GSENNGTNFDTR

-960 ELKERRAKLKA
+960 ELKDRRAKLKA

-1000 TGAKAGAKQE
+1000 TGAKASAKQE
-1010 RTEDKARRERERKAN
+1010 RAEDKARRERERKAN
-1025 DAAKAETEQQIVELT
+1025 DAAKAETEQQLAELT
-1040 HRYATGKVLY
+1040 HRYAMGQILY

-1075 SLEYQKLNRQREE
+1075 SLEYQKLNHQREE

-1101 LAQMK
+1101 LANMK
-1106 QGHEQRMAAIEE
+1106 QQHQERLSALEA

-1164 ETDQQHKLQRE
+1164 ETDLQHKLQRE

-1229 YANYETNS
+1229 FANYETDS

-1243 GANALKVAQNNA
+1243 GSNALKVAQNTA
-1255 KQKIDNEGS
+1255 KQKLDGEGS
-1264 SSANLPFVGDIM
+1264 SYASLPVVGDIM

-1352 KQIDAAG
+1352 KQIEAAG

-1366 KLQEQQQKEEAAIKT
+1366 KLQEKQQKEEAAIKT
-1381 KYAKRAATI
+1381 KYAKRAAAI

-1405 AYSSAAAIPVTGF
+1405 AYSSAAAIPVVGH
-1418 VLAPIAAAAAIAAG
+1418 VMAPIAAAMAIAAG
-1432 LLQIA
+1432 MLQIA
-1437 TIKKQQQAQQ
+1437 TIKKQQQ
-1447 AGYYEG
+1447 
-1453 GFTGGRRYRKEAG
+1453 
-1466 VVHEGEF
+1466 V
-1473 VANHQTVENPAV
+1473 
-1485 LPLLEYIDQAQRD
+1485 
-1498 GTIARTSSEDLQ
+1498 
-1510 RVLSEDKTTAP
+1510 
-1521 AKPTAS
+1521 
-1527 EPTTQY
+1527 
-1533 VHDME
+1533 
-1538 QLERVHQE
+1538 
-1546 STRIL
+1546 
-1551 EERLQ
+1551 
-1556 SASETDSHSRESFV
+1556 
-1570 SEVLYLQTLL
+1570 
-1580 SLQQSHRQDTTRT
+1580 
-1593 EQLLRDTV
+1593 
-1601 EREVERRSASTSEQQ
+1601 
-1616 LLMRESVIREAVTAA
+1616 
-1631 ESVSSFISERRQAQE
+1631 QE
-1646 AGYYEGGFTGGRRYR
+1646 AGYYEGGFTGGSQYR

-1671 FVANHQAVENPAI
+1671 FVANHQAVNNPAVL
-1684 MPFLN
+1684 PFLN

-1700 GSLTAADV
+1700 GSLSMQDV
-1708 TRSIGGGATVAA
+1708 SRSMGAGGSTQLV
-1720 PAPVI
+1720 
-1725 TPVVNVQTDNEE
+1725 TPIVNVQTDNDQLNGTLQLVNESIGT
-1737 LREAVLAHRE
+1737 LNQQ
-1747 ATELLLERLEQP
+1747 LLEG
-1759 INAQVVLTGPDGLNE
+1759 INATVVIDGPNGFDR
-1774 QQRRLNNMMKSK
+1774 QYKRYQKLNNRV